1 MSTPDSDTTHDAS
14 PETDPDAGVDD
25 SRTSADRRVLRRAA
39 VAGAIAF
46 AVTAITVLGLNA
58 AFGGDGRGA
67 LVWFM
72 AAIVVGLLVWSGW
85 LVLVLLLDVIAGT
98 VPGRRRLVWTAVAFV
113 LAFVSPILPAAALQ
127 AAAGS

>member
-1 MSTPDSDTTHDAS
+1 VSDAELETA
-14 PETDPDAGVDD
+14 PED
-25 SRTSADRRVLRRAA
+25 SRADADRRVLRRAA
-39 VAGAIAF
+39 LAGTVAFVAT
-46 AVTAITVLGLNA
+46 AVVVLGLNA
-58 AFGGDGRGA
+58 AFGGDGQGA